1 MQNYL
6 SVHYGAIAKPY
17 TEYPVKLCQYLVN
30 RFGLAAGSTVLDVGC
45 GRGEFLR
52 GFKHV
57 GLLPRG
63 LDIIHFPEK
72 YLEDFEVQI
81 ANFEQ
86 ERFPFADESFDVIFS
101 KSVIEHLHS
110 PENFMNECRRVLKP
124 GGRIIIMTPDWQSH
138 RYVFYGDH
146 THVQPYI
153 KAGLAR
159 ALEMYGFKSAQAE
172 LFYQL
177 PVVWQWPAFKAIL
190 KPLRIIFP
198 VKKSGGNNFWRWS
211 RELMILG
218 TAVK

>member
-6 SVHYGAIAKPY
+6 SVHYGAAAKPF
-17 TEYPVKLCQYLVN
+17 TEYPVKLCQYLVS
-30 RFGLAAGSTVLDVGC
+30 RFDLAAVSTVLDVGC
-45 GRGEFLR
+45 GRGEFLH
-52 GFKHV
+52 GFKRA

-63 LDIIHFPEK
+63 LDIVRFPEK

-86 ERFPFADESFDVIFS
+86 ERFPFTDGSFDVVFS
-101 KSVIEHLHS
+101 KSVIEHLHN
-110 PENFMNECRRVLKP
+110 PENFIKECRRVLKP
-124 GGRIIIMTPDWQSH
+124 GGRIIVMTPDWQSH

-146 THVQPYI
+146 THVQPYV
-153 KAGLAR
+153 KAGLVR
-159 ALEMYGFKSAQAE
+159 ALEMYGFNSAQAE

-177 PVVWQWPAFKAIL
+177 TVVWRWPLLKMIL
-190 KPLRIIFP
+190 KPLRVIFP
-198 VKKSGGNNFWRWS
+198 IKKSGGNSFWRWS